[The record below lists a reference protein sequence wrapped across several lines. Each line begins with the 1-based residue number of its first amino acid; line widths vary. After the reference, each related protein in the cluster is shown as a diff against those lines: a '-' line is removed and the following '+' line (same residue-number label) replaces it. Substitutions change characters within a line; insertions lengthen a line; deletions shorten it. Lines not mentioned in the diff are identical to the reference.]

1 MMNLNEIG
9 LIQTDDV
16 DILTSRMRHQ
26 RDRLLAESDWTQTH
40 DDPTGKRDEWAT
52 YRQALRD
59 LPSTWTPGAEVNFP
73 DPPA

>member
-1 MMNLNEIG
+1 MNLNTLG
-9 LIQTDDV
+9 LPETDNEN
-16 DILTSRMRHQ
+16 ILFARMRHQ
-26 RDRLLAESDWTQTH
+26 RDLLLSSSDWTQAH